1 MLRRNILCFRPSQTR
16 VRASFFARQEIFVL
30 AARFMTIERTTVV
43 SQTAEPGHA
52 HSTHSV
58 RRFYAL
64 LLGSVGV
71 VFGDI
76 GTSPIYAF
84 RESLSH
90 VAGDGVVRS
99 EVLGVVSLILWALIL
114 IVTIKYV
121 LFLSFADNKGEGGT
135 LSLLALAEQVI
146 GKRTMILFLLGIA
159 GAALFYGDAMITPA
173 ISVLSAVEGLDLV
186 TPVFK
191 PYILLIA
198 LAILIA
204 LFVAQSRGTSAVAS
218 LFGPVMVIWFLTIGF
233 MGLRHVGDNP
243 AILLAF
249 SPSYGISFLL
259 HNGIV
264 GFTVLG
270 AVFLAVTGAEAL
282 YADMGHFGRAP
293 IRNAWLWFVLP
304 ALALNYLG
312 QGALVLAHPD
322 LVSNPFFLMCPAN
335 LRLPLVILTTIATII
350 ASQAV
355 ITGAYSITQQAI
367 QLGLLPRL
375 QIEHKSAT
383 ERGQI
388 FMPRVN
394 GVLLVGVVL
403 IVLMFQTSSNLA
415 SAYGIAVTGTMLVTT
430 ALSFVV
436 AWRSW
441 RWPLPAAIGVVV
453 PFLVTETV
461 FCAANLL
468 KIANGG
474 YMPLLISACF
484 MIIMWTWV
492 KGTRILFL
500 KSRGDSVPI
509 EDITGILQR
518 RPPVRVPGTAVFLT
532 TDPETT
538 PPALLHNLKH
548 NKVLH
553 ERNVIVSVSGAN
565 VPRIPPEDRI
575 EVETLSQD
583 FIRIRI
589 TYGYMEQPNIPAAL
603 KLCKPLGVPF
613 DLMTTSFFLARRN
626 LRPSPTGSMPMWQ
639 DKLFIAL
646 NKEAASAPDFFQ
658 IPPGR
663 VVELGQQIVV

>member
-1 MLRRNILCFRPSQTR
+1 
-16 VRASFFARQEIFVL
+16 
-30 AARFMTIERTTVV
+30 MTAERSTTV

-52 HSTHSV
+52 RHSAAHSL
-58 RRFYAL
+58 RHYWAL
-64 LLGSVGV
+64 VLGSIGV
-71 VFGDI
+71 VYGDI

-90 VAGDGVVRS
+90 VAHDGLARS
-99 EVLGVVSLILWALIL
+99 EVLGVCSLILWALIL

-135 LSLLALAEQVI
+135 LSLLALAEAVI

-173 ISVLSAVEGLDLV
+173 ISVLSAVEGLELV
-186 TPVFK
+186 TPDLK
-191 PYILLIA
+191 PYILLIT
-198 LAILIA
+198 LAILIG
-204 LFVAQSRGTSAVAS
+204 LFMAQSRGTSAVAS
-218 LFGPVMVIWFLTIGF
+218 LFGPVMVLWFLVIGV
-233 MGLRHVGDNP
+233 MGLRHIGDNP
-243 AILLAF
+243 AILMAF
-249 SPSYGISFLL
+249 SPTYGISFLL
-259 HNGIV
+259 SNGII
-264 GFTVLG
+264 GFVVLG

-312 QGALVLAHPD
+312 QGALVLRDPK
-322 LVSNPFFLMCPAN
+322 LVSDPFFLMCPSS

-375 QIEHKSAT
+375 HIEHKSAT

-430 ALSFVV
+430 CLAFVV

-441 RWPLPAAIGVVV
+441 NWPLPAAVAVVV
-453 PFLVTETV
+453 PFLVTESV

-468 KIANGG
+468 KIGNGG

-484 MIIMWTWV
+484 MIVMWTWV
-492 KGTRILFL
+492 RGTRLLFL
-500 KSRGDSVPI
+500 KSRGDSVPLA
-509 EDITGILQR
+509 DITGILER
-518 RPPVRVPGTAVFLT
+518 RPPVRVSGTAVFLT
-532 TDPETT
+532 TDPETA

-565 VPRIPPEDRI
+565 VPRVPPEDRI
-575 EVETLSQD
+575 EIDVISQD
-583 FIRIRI
+583 FTRIRI
-589 TYGYMEQPNIPAAL
+589 KYGYMEQPNIPAAL
-603 KLCKPLGVPF
+603 KQCKPLGVPF

-626 LRPSPTGSMPMWQ
+626 LRPSPTGNMPMWQ

-663 VVELGQQIVV
+663 VVELGQQIIV